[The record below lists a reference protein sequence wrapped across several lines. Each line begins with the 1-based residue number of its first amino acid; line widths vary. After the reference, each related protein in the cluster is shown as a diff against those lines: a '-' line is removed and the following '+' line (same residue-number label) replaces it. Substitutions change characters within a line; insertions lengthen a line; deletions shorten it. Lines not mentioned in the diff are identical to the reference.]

1 MPEDGLD
8 VEVKEEPL
16 DFEEE
21 SVPFQEIEIK
31 EEFQEPLL
39 KCAMCYCE
47 FIGEDAFIC
56 HFKKFHPK
64 KEKVKVVE
72 PVGEQLQ
79 ANKISE
85 ILPDQEVLKPVLQ
98 SEEKVKKSI
107 IQSEEKD
114 QKILFNAS
122 TMQNCVVCIMGFPNQ
137 NDFIAHLKSDHKYHK
152 QAQAETKSLSSNSA
166 FARPS
171 GEKVSCEFC
180 NFKTIRKQ
188 GMTRHL
194 NCKHQGKKLRLEKQL
209 KFDSMKI
216 EFGFQCEHCEL
227 KASTKYNLWTHV
239 KRNHPEIELEE
250 YKNKK
255 VKIEEEEREQDSEGR
270 TREIQCDQCDKKFF
284 TQNGLLLHR
293 RSHKKRGR
301 PKCPDFLSQNLY
313 FHFERV

>member
-1 MPEDGLD
+1 MPEDRH
-8 VEVKEEPL
+8 VKVKEEPL
-16 DFEEE
+16 EFEEE

-31 EEFQEPLL
+31 EEFHEPLL
-39 KCAMCYCE
+39 KCALCGCE

-56 HFKKFHPK
+56 HFKKVHPK

-72 PVGEQLQ
+72 PVDEQLQ
-79 ANKISE
+79 SNKISE

-98 SEEKVKKSI
+98 SEEKEVKKSI

-122 TMQNCVVCIMGFPNQ
+122 TMQNCVVCIMGFPSQ
-137 NDFIAHLKSDHKYHK
+137 DDFIAHLLSDHEYHN
-152 QAQAETKSLSSNSA
+152 QAETKSLSSNSA

-216 EFGFQCEHCEL
+216 EFGFQC
-227 KASTKYNLWTHV
+227 V
-239 KRNHPEIELEE
+239 I
-250 YKNKK
+250 
-255 VKIEEEEREQDSEGR
+255 
-270 TREIQCDQCDKKFF
+270 
-284 TQNGLLLHR
+284 
-293 RSHKKRGR
+293 
-301 PKCPDFLSQNLY
+301 
-313 FHFERV
+313 